1 MARRDLYQPCSW
13 IMVRGC
19 GKAGRF
25 LDRIEKACDW
35 SALEALRLRRSLSV
49 RCPNQ

>member
-13 IMVRGC
+13 IMVSGC

-25 LDRIEKACDW
+25 LDRIEKADW
-35 SALEALRLRRSLSV
+35 SALEALRLRRPLSV
-49 RCPNQ
+49 RCPQ